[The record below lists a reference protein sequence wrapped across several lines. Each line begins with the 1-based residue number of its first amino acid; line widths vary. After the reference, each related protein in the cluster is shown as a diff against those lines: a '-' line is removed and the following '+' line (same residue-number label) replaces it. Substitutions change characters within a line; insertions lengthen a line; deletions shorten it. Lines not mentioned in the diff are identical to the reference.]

1 MLMSSRLQARQ
12 IGLDQALA
20 LARRYNPD
28 LSAVRDELIV
38 AKGELQKAS
47 YLSPFNLEAAAE
59 GDYRMRAT
67 RSNSQDWRIGFIQ
80 EFEIFGQRA
89 LRRRSAHL
97 GYEAAAAQWQDRSRL
112 LEGATKL
119 TFYDALRARDN
130 VALLSELSKLDQH
143 LLEAAR
149 ERLQAGE
156 INQIEYNS
164 SQIRYGQSHR
174 AYRQGLEEYRLKR
187 SSLGRLLGGRAGPE
201 PEPAGDLAL
210 KLEEV
215 KLETL
220 LANALKTRPDLRARQ
235 LQVARSETEI
245 ALNRALNLP
254 NPAIGM
260 FVGHENNTERFVGP
274 MFGLSIPLFNRRVG
288 EATIAAGRSA
298 QARDQLRA
306 TQLDIEQQVRD
317 AYHRYLTALAA
328 LRIYEDEVV
337 MPARESFGL
346 LEAAFTA
353 GKIDLIRLSV
363 AEREAFQARANYI
376 NARFDVMAAQVAIE
390 LATATP
396 IGLMK

>member
-1 MLMSSRLQARQ
+1 M
-12 IGLDQALA
+12 
-20 LARRYNPD
+20 
-28 LSAVRDELIV
+28 
-38 AKGELQKAS
+38 
-47 YLSPFNLEAAAE
+47 
-59 GDYRMRAT
+59 
-67 RSNSQDWRIGFIQ
+67 
-80 EFEIFGQRA
+80 
-89 LRRRSAHL
+89 
-97 GYEAAAAQWQDRSRL
+97 
-112 LEGATKL
+112 
-119 TFYDALRARDN
+119 
-130 VALLSELSKLDQH
+130 
-143 LLEAAR
+143 
-149 ERLQAGE
+149 
-156 INQIEYNS
+156 
-164 SQIRYGQSHR
+164 
-174 AYRQGLEEYRLKR
+174 
-187 SSLGRLLGGRAGPE
+187 GGRAGPE

-210 KLEEV
+210 KVEDV

-235 LQVARSETEI
+235 LQVARSGTEI

-346 LEAAFTA
+346 LETAFTA
-353 GKIDLIRLSV
+353 GKIDLLRLSV